1 MAGRGRSEQPIE
13 QITMRGINMTNKTP
27 PEENNEL
34 KWVENGLLR
43 KDRIVDA
50 AALIEASR
58 YLLEYSKQPP
68 ADLVGTGNN
77 FQKDLRISGVSIAAS
92 ILRPF
97 ATEQALKA
105 MYGWEN
111 DHKQE
116 LSGHKLIELYRA
128 LSPQSQ
134 KLLNEQYLAN
144 SKSRFDTSG
153 IQPTLPIEELLE
165 EFNNAFQEERYF
177 TEKANFKPGSSSP
190 NGDRLDIVVQ
200 AAWEILAKDP
210 KMKARMFNF
219 DALIRFLP
227 EQQANEEPYI
237 VRRKPIYDLTRHTTS
252 PETTQGNE
260 SGGQ

>member
-1 MAGRGRSEQPIE
+1 
-13 QITMRGINMTNKTP
+13 MTNKIP
-27 PEENNEL
+27 PEENNGL

-58 YLLEYSKQPP
+58 YLHEYLTQPP
-68 ADLVGTGNN
+68 EDLVGTGNN
-77 FQKDLRISGVSIAAS
+77 FQKDLRLMGVSIANS

-97 ATEQALKA
+97 AAEQALKA
-105 MYGWEN
+105 IYEWEN
-111 DHKQE
+111 DHKQG

-134 KLLNEQYLAN
+134 KLLNDQYLAD
-144 SKSRFDTSG
+144 SRSRHSESG
-153 IQPTLPIEELLE
+153 IQPIIPIKELLE
-165 EFNNAFQEERYF
+165 EFNNAFQEKRYF
-177 TEKANFKPGSSSP
+177 TEKANFKTGSSSP
-190 NGDRLDIVVQ
+190 NEDRLEIVVD
-200 AAWEILAKDP
+200 AAWEILAKEP
-210 KMKARMFNF
+210 KMMKRMFNF
-219 DALIRFLP
+219 GALIRLLP
-227 EQQANEEPYI
+227 EQPANEEPYI

>member
-1 MAGRGRSEQPIE
+1 
-13 QITMRGINMTNKTP
+13 MTNKTP
-27 PEENNEL
+27 PEENDEL
-34 KWVENGLLR
+34 KWVESGLLR

-58 YLLEYSKQPP
+58 YLQEYSTQPP

-77 FQKDLRISGVSIAAS
+77 FQKDLRMIGVSIAAS

-97 ATEQALKA
+97 AAEQALKA
-105 MYGWEN
+105 MYEWEN
-111 DHKQE
+111 DHKQQ

-144 SKSRFDTSG
+144 SRSRHDESG
-153 IQPTLPIEELLE
+153 IQPTLPIEELLK

-177 TEKANFKPGSSSP
+177 TEDANFKPGYSSP

-210 KMKARMFNF
+210 KMKARMFNL